1 MVLINVGL
9 GVEIEPGQQNGR
21 RTAIDR
27 VVDLRRLVLQ
37 RQYFKRLFEQS
48 FDMQVG
54 ILGRTAGLGIDAH
67 STFVNRHA
75 AVEVQTAQVEVGDQ
89 RLHLGDV
96 PGAVVLGK
104 SDFGVVGRLEVL
116 DHFERQGDAR
126 GNQTPRI
133 VDKGIRSAPAMVL
146 ETEPVAAGP
155 FLLLLD
161 HRELVGAK
169 LLQKPEADTV
179 AAHLRSIE
187 VRKRTPHSRINI
199 IFCLEKGLRS
209 HLAVPYGIEVG
220 TGRDARQG
228 GEGRNALYNIFFHS
242 FNSSLD

>member
-1 MVLINVGL
+1 M
-9 GVEIEPGQQNGR
+9 
-21 RTAIDR
+21 
-27 VVDLRRLVLQ
+27 
-37 RQYFKRLFEQS
+37 
-48 FDMQVG
+48 
-54 ILGRTAGLGIDAH
+54 
-67 STFVNRHA
+67 
-75 AVEVQTAQVEVGDQ
+75 
-89 RLHLGDV
+89 

-199 IFCLEKGLRS
+199 IFVLKKVSGVTSLYHTGSRS
-209 HLAVPYGIEVG
+209 VQAATLAKAVRAAMLFTIY
-220 TGRDARQG
+220 
-228 GEGRNALYNIFFHS
+228 FFHS